1 MKKIIIVT
9 SRKYFAKANGAV
21 SVAGSEFAD
30 LFRNEYLSSIEL
42 EDEDKEYVESVEDPE
57 EKTRL
62 EFKIK
67 LYSFF
72 SRDME
77 HSFIADYMVEWFEDE
92 TVEFPVKKFTTASDY
107 VVYLA
112 PCYPLW
118 TDFSDFNLRQNYL
131 ASIVDIC
138 LADAGDYDSICVIS
152 HDKDIYPDHLC
163 KNPEASDLKEG
174 CGLERLIN
182 EGTMNLSDIYCYMH
196 SRSSDM
202 YVEFVENL
210 PSGVTVPMC
219 EMAEKIVRFSL
230 K

>member
-1 MKKIIIVT
+1 MKKVIIVT
-9 SRKYFAKANGAV
+9 SRKYFSKANGAEF
-21 SVAGSEFAD
+21 VAGDKFAD
-30 LFRNEYLSSIEL
+30 LLKGEYISTVEL
-42 EDEDKEYVESVEDPE
+42 EDEDKEYVESIEDPE
-57 EKTRL
+57 EKARM
-62 EFKIK
+62 EFKIR

-72 SRDME
+72 ARDLE
-77 HSFIADYMVEWFEDE
+77 HSFIADNMFEWLEDE
-92 TVEFPVKKFTTASDY
+92 TSDFPVKKFAVSDY
-107 VVYLA
+107 IVYLA

-118 TDFSDFNLRQNYL
+118 TDFTDFNVRQNYL

-138 LADAGDYDSICVIS
+138 LADAGNPEKICVIS
-152 HDKDIYPDHLC
+152 HDKDVYPDHLC

-174 CGLERLIN
+174 CGLERLVN
-182 EGTMNLSDIYCYMH
+182 EGKLALSDIYCYMH

-210 PSGVTVPMC
+210 PSGVTAAMC